1 MTRQFS
7 DHSPRTFQV
16 LWAYSDIRCGKFLSE
31 RCIFSLGREIIVQNN
46 EKERYGVDM
55 KKKVLILGTV
65 MTLAAGCLVGCGTN
79 NNSVTDQSTASP
91 SVEDDRNLNTKDPQY
106 SPDGDDG
113 VVDDLE
119 DGVDDAVDGAED
131 AVDDVIDGTED
142 AVDDAADAL
151 DGDDDTNDT
160 NNNNGNKKNNKTTN
174 NKKNHTKNTNKR

>member
-1 MTRQFS
+1 M
-7 DHSPRTFQV
+7 
-16 LWAYSDIRCGKFLSE
+16 SE

-55 KKKVLILGTV
+55 RKKVLILGTV

-91 SVEDDRNLNTKDPQY
+91 FVADDRKLHNKDQQY
-106 SPDGDDG
+106 SLNGDAA
-113 VVDDLE
+113 VVAALKE
-119 DGVDDAVDGAED
+119 RVDDAVDGAED

-160 NNNNGNKKNNKTTN
+160 NNNTGNKKNNKTTN

>member
-1 MTRQFS
+1 M
-7 DHSPRTFQV
+7 
-16 LWAYSDIRCGKFLSE
+16 SE

-55 KKKVLILGTV
+55 RKKVLILGTV

-131 AVDDVIDGTED
+131 AVDDVID
-142 AVDDAADAL
+142 AL

-160 NNNNGNKKNNKTTN
+160 NNNTGNKKNNKITN

>member
-1 MTRQFS
+1 
-7 DHSPRTFQV
+7 
-16 LWAYSDIRCGKFLSE
+16 
-31 RCIFSLGREIIVQNN
+31 
-46 EKERYGVDM
+46 
-55 KKKVLILGTV
+55 

-131 AVDDVIDGTED
+131 AVDD
-142 AVDDAADAL
+142 AADAL

>member
-1 MTRQFS
+1 M
-7 DHSPRTFQV
+7 
-16 LWAYSDIRCGKFLSE
+16 SE

-151 DGDDDTNDT
+151 DGDDDTND
-160 NNNNGNKKNNKTTN
+160 NNNGNKKNNKTTN

>member
-1 MTRQFS
+1 M
-7 DHSPRTFQV
+7 
-16 LWAYSDIRCGKFLSE
+16 SE
-31 RCIFSLGREIIVQNN
+31 RCIFSLWREIIVQNN

-55 KKKVLILGTV
+55 RKKVLILGTV

>member
-1 MTRQFS
+1 MR
-7 DHSPRTFQV
+7 
-16 LWAYSDIRCGKFLSE
+16 
-31 RCIFSLGREIIVQNN
+31 
-46 EKERYGVDM
+46 
-55 KKKVLILGTV
+55 KKVLILGTV

-131 AVDDVIDGTED
+131 A
-142 AVDDAADAL
+142 L

-160 NNNNGNKKNNKTTN
+160 NNNTGNKKNNKTTN

>member
-1 MTRQFS
+1 M
-7 DHSPRTFQV
+7 
-16 LWAYSDIRCGKFLSE
+16 
-31 RCIFSLGREIIVQNN
+31 REIIVQNN

-55 KKKVLILGTV
+55 RKKVLILGTV
-65 MTLAAGCLVGCGTN
+65 MTLAAGCLAGCGAN

-91 SVEDDRNLNTKDPQY
+91 AVEDDRDLNTMDPQN
-106 SPDGDDG
+106 SPNGDDDA
-113 VVDDLE
+113 VDDLE

-151 DGDDDTNDT
+151 DGDDNTNDT
-160 NNNNGNKKNNKTTN
+160 NNTNNNTGNKKNNKTTN

>member
-1 MTRQFS
+1 M
-7 DHSPRTFQV
+7 
-16 LWAYSDIRCGKFLSE
+16 SE

-55 KKKVLILGTV
+55 RKKVLILGTV

-119 DGVDDAVDGAED
+119 DGVDDA
-131 AVDDVIDGTED
+131 
-142 AVDDAADAL
+142 ADAL